1 MERRLI
7 HYFLNGVDVFFLL
20 FFVDIK
26 IQLCYNMSKCKPVGF
41 RHNKERD
48 TVIEV
53 TRLKGST
60 VIINAELIEMIE
72 ETPDTVI
79 TLTSGKKYIVGETG
93 QEIMNL
99 VIDYKRKIQ
108 SLQ

>member
-1 MERRLI
+1 
-7 HYFLNGVDVFFLL
+7 
-20 FFVDIK
+20 
-26 IQLCYNMSKCKPVGF
+26 MSKCKLITF
-41 RHNKERD
+41 QHIEERD

-93 QEIMNL
+93 QEIIDL
-99 VIDYKRKIQ
+99 VINYKRKIH